1 MSSLVQGWGGLVV
14 KIWRSG
20 DPEMRKRVADVFW
33 KQSRRRRFFQGVCL
47 LGVIARKAVW
57 EKGGGGDSGRGQVE
71 SWGG

>member
-1 MSSLVQGWGGLVV
+1 
-14 KIWRSG
+14 
-20 DPEMRKRVADVFW
+20 MRKRVTDVFW

-57 EKGGGGDSGRGQVE
+57 EKCGGGDSGRGQGE